1 MKLSFIVPIYNV
13 EDYLLDCCKS
23 ILNQVDSTCEVLL
36 VDDGSTDRSSQI
48 ADDIARE
55 HDRVTVIHKENGG
68 LASARNTGL
77 DAASGDYVAFV
88 DSDDLITENCS
99 PLFSMSLKILSL
111 IFCFWIAASYIL
123 TELKNQSAIILIPVP
138 LIEKVRAKFFATCLV
153 CLSFLTAH
161 V

>member
-88 DSDDLITENCS
+88 D
-99 PLFSMSLKILSL
+99 
-111 IFCFWIAASYIL
+111 
-123 TELKNQSAIILIPVP
+123 
-138 LIEKVRAKFFATCLV
+138 
-153 CLSFLTAH
+153 
-161 V
+161 

>member
-88 DSDDLITENCS
+88 DSDDLITENCL
-99 PLFSMSLKILSL
+99 PAILHELEDTKPDILFLDSCKL
-111 IFCFWIAASYIL
+111 YPDG
-123 TELKNQSAIILIPVP
+123 TKNQSAIILIPVP